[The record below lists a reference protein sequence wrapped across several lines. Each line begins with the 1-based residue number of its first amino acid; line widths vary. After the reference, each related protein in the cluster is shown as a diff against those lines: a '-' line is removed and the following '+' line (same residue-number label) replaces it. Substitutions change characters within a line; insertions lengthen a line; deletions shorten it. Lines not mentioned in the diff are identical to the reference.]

1 MKSRNISPRSGFKGN
16 VFGEN
21 KLHIRNQHDELPPSP
36 SRSREG
42 TSDHKQKKIQQLSME
57 KYIDRTKKKILV
69 AQDSNPS
76 RVIYAH

>member
-1 MKSRNISPRSGFKGN
+1 MILYISPRGGFEGS
-16 VFGEN
+16 VFGEK

-42 TSDHKQKKIQQLSME
+42 TSDHKQKKFQQLSMVKCTTE
-57 KYIDRTKKKILV
+57 RKKNSLF

-76 RVIYAH
+76 RITHAH

>member
-1 MKSRNISPRSGFKGN
+1 MLKNTSISPQSGFEEN

-21 KLHIRNQHDELPPSP
+21 KLHIQNQHDELPPSP

-42 TSDHKQKKIQQLSME
+42 TSDHKQKKFNNYQWKNTLTE
-57 KYIDRTKKKILV
+57 RKKILL